1 MRQLAVTPRMARIL
15 RVFLEDPG
23 QPRYGFELMRST
35 GLASG
40 SLYPMLAKLE
50 EAGWLAG
57 IREEIDPKAAGR
69 PPRVNYVITA
79 GGASAARAQLTA
91 LSELYRPPA
100 PRDRTAHRGTGRAP
114 GHPRAQ

>member
-1 MRQLAVTPRMARIL
+1 MARIL
-15 RVFLEDPG
+15 RVFLEEPG
-23 QPRYGFELMRST
+23 KPRYGFELIRLT

-69 PPRVNYVITA
+69 PRRVNYVLT
-79 GGASAARAQLTA
+79 GEGDTAARARLTA

-100 PRDRTAHRGTGRAP
+100 VRSRTAARARCGTAKS
-114 GHPRAQ
+114 PR